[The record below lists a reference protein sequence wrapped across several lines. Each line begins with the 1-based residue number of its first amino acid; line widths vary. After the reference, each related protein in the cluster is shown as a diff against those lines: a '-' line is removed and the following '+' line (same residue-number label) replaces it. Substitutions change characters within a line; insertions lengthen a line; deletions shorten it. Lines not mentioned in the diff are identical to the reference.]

1 MLKSMLRRLIQTG
14 RLVVIWPDGTSSQ
27 FGEASK
33 SADVLDVIVRLK
45 GALTP
50 LKLAINPEFYLGE
63 AYVDGAL
70 LMERGSLWDLLE
82 LCGTNLFRQSST
94 TRNPFVHM
102 MRGLIRWPRQHNT
115 IPAARRNAAHHYNL
129 SHLLYRQ
136 FLDQDLQYSCAY
148 FRDPH
153 ATLDEAQRAKRR
165 HVVAKLLLE
174 TRHRVLDIG
183 CGWGGFALELARNE
197 HVEVLGVTLSREQ
210 LSIAQSRARSAGLS
224 DRVKFELKDYREVE
238 GQFDRIVSVGMFE
251 HVGPRQYQTF
261 FKTISRLLT
270 SEGVALVHSIGRMRG
285 PDVTSAWIR
294 KYIFP
299 GGYIPALSEVMP
311 AIEGA
316 GLWITDLE
324 VLRLH
329 YAKTLRCWRERF
341 MANVNEVRAI
351 YDDRFCRMWEFYLA
365 VSEMSFRYRDLMVFQ
380 VQLARRVDIVPL
392 TRDYIFDHELRSQ
405 DALATE

>member
-1 MLKSMLRRLIQTG
+1 MLKGMLRRLIQTG

-33 SADVLDVIVRLK
+33 SDDVLDVIVRLK

-50 LKLAINPEFYLGE
+50 LKLAINPDFYLGE

-70 LMERGSLWDLLE
+70 LMERGTLWDLLE
-82 LCGTNLFRQSST
+82 LCATNLVRQRSV
-94 TRNPFVHM
+94 TRSRFAFM
-102 MRGLIRWPRQHNT
+102 MEALIPWLRQHNT
-115 IPAARRNAAHHYNL
+115 IPAARRNAAYHYNL
-129 SHLLYRQ
+129 SHLLYRL
-136 FLDQDLQYSCAY
+136 FLDRDLQYSCAY

-153 ATLDEAQRAKRR
+153 APLDEAQRAKRR
-165 HVVAKLLLE
+165 HIVAKLLLE
-174 TRHRVLDIG
+174 RNHRVLDIG
-183 CGWGGFALELARNE
+183 CGWGGLALELARNE

-210 LSIAQSRARSAGLS
+210 LSIAQGRARNAGLA
-224 DRVKFELKDYREVE
+224 DRVKFELKDYREIK
-238 GQFDRIVSVGMFE
+238 GKFDRIVSVGMFE

-270 SEGVALVHSIGRMRG
+270 NEGVALVHSIGRMRG
-285 PDVTSAWIR
+285 PDATSAWIR
-294 KYIFP
+294 KNIFP
-299 GGYIPALSEVMP
+299 GGHIPALSEVMP

-341 MANVNEVRAI
+341 MENVNEVRAI
-351 YDDRFCRMWEFYLA
+351 YDDRFCRMWEFYLTA
-365 VSEMSFRYRDLMVFQ
+365 SEMSFRYRDLMVFQ
-380 VQLARRVDIVPL
+380 VQLARRVDVVPL
-392 TRDYIFDHELRSQ
+392 TRDYIFDHELRSSHTVS
-405 DALATE
+405 TE